1 MDVQIRNQGAAV
13 NTGIAQPAFSL
24 WMSHGI
30 TVSLRGAVRW
40 IRSPP
45 VPQAA
50 LWGSCSCFC
59 RAEVRDVTVVFC
71 TWGGNAVLTLQ
82 SHISAKSRPLLAHTL
97 FEQQNT
103 TAALRRK
110 KAVVFF
116 FFFFPLRKLFLRAK
130 SFCIL
135 PVRKGS
141 AAFGTGLC
149 LLLEEPMTPFSVRK
163 LKLGIKRGFQA
174 IFHCYLWAALQD
186 YVKWRTATDVFDNT
200 WGVREVL
207 LLSGKKAERS
217 WWWAGGGHIYWLT
230 PRHSRAGENHSWCV
244 LLSSQQPVITNWLT
258 ARYWWISLEKENKN
272 VEIFFFIVNLPWTL
286 RDSPPIYNPVW
297 SSRKPVLE
305 VSHERELCFYLTKA
319 LWIFSHFLFDLSV
332 NFLHPL
338 PLLPFWS
345 S

>member
-59 RAEVRDVTVVFC
+59 RAEVRDVTVLFC

-116 FFFFPLRKLFLRAK
+116 FSFPWENYFWGQKAFAYCLWGKEVQHLELAFVCCWRCPWRL
-130 SFCIL
+130 
-135 PVRKGS
+135 S
-141 AAFGTGLC
+141 A
-149 LLLEEPMTPFSVRK
+149 
-163 LKLGIKRGFQA
+163 
-174 IFHCYLWAALQD
+174 
-186 YVKWRTATDVFDNT
+186 
-200 WGVREVL
+200 
-207 LLSGKKAERS
+207 
-217 WWWAGGGHIYWLT
+217 
-230 PRHSRAGENHSWCV
+230 
-244 LLSSQQPVITNWLT
+244 
-258 ARYWWISLEKENKN
+258 
-272 VEIFFFIVNLPWTL
+272 
-286 RDSPPIYNPVW
+286 
-297 SSRKPVLE
+297 
-305 VSHERELCFYLTKA
+305 
-319 LWIFSHFLFDLSV
+319 
-332 NFLHPL
+332 
-338 PLLPFWS
+338 
-345 S
+345 